1 MGTVERKRTGGC
13 AKARL
18 LGHGRKD
25 VALGRE
31 GPTGAA
37 QVLKSMNHPFIVNL
51 RYVGV
56 RLALQQRCSSCAP
69 MRQCALIK

>member
-1 MGTVERKRTGGC
+1 MSANETGGC

-25 VALGRE
+25 VALGGA

-51 RYVGV
+51 RYVFI
-56 RLALQQRCSSCAP
+56 RLRALALQQRCSSCAS